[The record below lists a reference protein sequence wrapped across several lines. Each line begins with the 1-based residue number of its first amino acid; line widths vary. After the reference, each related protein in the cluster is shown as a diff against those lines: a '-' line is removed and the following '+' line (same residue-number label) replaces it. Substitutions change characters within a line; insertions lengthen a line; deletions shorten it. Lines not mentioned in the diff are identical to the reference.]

1 MAERVLFTCVGTSDP
16 VREMRDGS
24 MLHIMRHYRP
34 KKVYI
39 FLSKE
44 MEDFEKA
51 DHRLEKTFCFV
62 NEKWADDTA
71 EAIYEY
77 SGLLNVADMDAVA
90 DPLFAFFEKMICEN
104 PDSQVLIN
112 LSSGTPQMKTVLA
125 QLAVS
130 SRHGDI
136 RGIQVANP
144 SGKSGKSGRTNEDGY
159 DVQLELELNEDEAPD
174 APNRCSE
181 PRLFAIQ
188 RDRARAQIGSLLA
201 RRDYRALEAVGDQL
215 PPDILPL
222 IRHLAARND
231 LQTKE
236 AYQLARTLSLPFEL
250 YPAKRAAGKEYR
262 ELSEY
267 YLLLRNL
274 QLTGRYSE
282 FVLRLNPFLTHLMA
296 RQIEMSLPEDAK
308 GVIERQR
315 NGRIRF
321 CADVLRRKL
330 PAAADELDLDRRCAV
345 DVTDSELSL
354 FVGVRLL
361 RVLGRL
367 PKHVLC
373 KLEACE
379 SLNSMQRNPTA
390 HQLHAVMDED
400 IKRAC
405 VACVDG
411 KKKAYGSDKL
421 VQIFGDMLE
430 KAYPDVCDKE
440 LFTVY
445 DRCGDYIS
453 QRL

>member
-1 MAERVLFTCVGTSDP
+1 MAECVLFTCVGTSDP

-34 KKVYI
+34 EKVYI

-51 DHRLEKTFCFV
+51 DRRLEKTFCFV
-62 NEKWADDTA
+62 NEKWADGTA
-71 EAIYEY
+71 EAVYEY
-77 SGLLNVADMDAVA
+77 SGLFNVADMDAVA
-90 DPLFAFFEKMICEN
+90 DPLFAFFEKMIREN
-104 PDSQVLIN
+104 PDSRVLIN

-201 RRDYRALEAVGDQL
+201 RRDYRALEAIGDQL

-231 LQTKE
+231 LQTEE
-236 AYQLARTLSLPFEL
+236 AYKLARTLSLPFKL
-250 YPAKRAAGKEYR
+250 YPAKRAAGEEYR

-296 RQIEMSLPEDAK
+296 RQIEMSLPEGAED
-308 GVIERQR
+308 VIERR
-315 NGRIRF
+315 TDGRIKFR
-321 CADVLRRKL
+321 ADVLRRKL
-330 PAAADELDLDRRCAV
+330 PAEADELDRRCKV
-345 DVTDSELSL
+345 YVTDSELSL

-361 RVLGRL
+361 RILGRL
-367 PKHVLC
+367 PEHVLC
-373 KLEACE
+373 TLEACE
-379 SLNSMQRNPTA
+379 SLNSMQRNQAA
-390 HQLHAVMDED
+390 HQLHAVTDED

-405 VACVDG
+405 VDG
-411 KKKAYGSDKL
+411 NQKAYGADEL
-421 VQIFGDMLE
+421 VRIFGGMLE
-430 KAYPDVCDKE
+430 KAYPEVCDKE

-445 DRCGDYIS
+445 DRCGDHIS

>member
-34 KKVYI
+34 EKVYI

-51 DHRLEKTFCFV
+51 DRRLEKTFCFV
-62 NEKWADDTA
+62 NEKWADGTA
-71 EAIYEY
+71 EAVYEY
-77 SGLLNVADMDAVA
+77 SGLFNVADMDAVA
-90 DPLFAFFEKMICEN
+90 DPLFAFFEKMIREN
-104 PDSQVLIN
+104 PDSRVLIN

-201 RRDYRALEAVGDQL
+201 RRDYRALEAIGDQL

-231 LQTKE
+231 LQTEE
-236 AYQLARTLSLPFEL
+236 AYKLARTLSLPFKL
-250 YPAKRAAGKEYR
+250 YPAKRAAGEEYR

-274 QLTGRYSE
+274 QLTGRY
-282 FVLRLNPFLTHLMA
+282 
-296 RQIEMSLPEDAK
+296 
-308 GVIERQR
+308 
-315 NGRIRF
+315 
-321 CADVLRRKL
+321 
-330 PAAADELDLDRRCAV
+330 
-345 DVTDSELSL
+345 
-354 FVGVRLL
+354 
-361 RVLGRL
+361 
-367 PKHVLC
+367 
-373 KLEACE
+373 
-379 SLNSMQRNPTA
+379 
-390 HQLHAVMDED
+390 
-400 IKRAC
+400 
-405 VACVDG
+405 
-411 KKKAYGSDKL
+411 
-421 VQIFGDMLE
+421 
-430 KAYPDVCDKE
+430 
-440 LFTVY
+440 
-445 DRCGDYIS
+445 
-453 QRL
+453 